1 MKAVDVH
8 QRRSSSVLGGISSLD
23 HRAILGIFQHVQLPN
38 TARVFGEPAIPTFAR
53 PSFPA
58 GIDDCM
64 GFTEPEVHA
73 EPAQAK
79 IFDLPVR
86 MMHIHTDRKCDTA
99 TVLFSDG
106 ASTVMS
112 PCTMSLWKLTSTER
126 LIFN

>member
-1 MKAVDVH
+1 M
-8 QRRSSSVLGGISSLD
+8 G

-38 TARVFGEPAIPTFAR
+38 TARVFGEPAIPTLAR

-64 GFTEPEVHA
+64 GITEPEVHA

-79 IFDLPVR
+79 IFNLPVR

-106 ASTVMS
+106 
-112 PCTMSLWKLTSTER
+112 R
-126 LIFN
+126 LNGYVPMHDVPLATHFHGTADF